1 MERRRWFRLVARLLP
16 LREELLRRDT
26 RPLYLGWLARASE
39 GAFDAEEPEP
49 PLPADL
55 GGLTPAQQ
63 ALAEFLLRDP
73 DLIAAAAATSPEPKS
88 PQAEESDIDA
98 WLTTQT
104 ADALRVVLRLMLLG
118 QPLAAERRLRGEF
131 LAWQRVRD
139 RRVLHRL
146 APAMQQ
152 LGTMQGL
159 QPRRYGTEFL
169 VTLPRNG
176 GHIQQNRRSSS
187 TERATDGSW
196 GRKSARSRRPLV
208 LRERPVTDLLRT
220 PGPTTSRNNLSA
232 PSLHQRDKPRRSA
245 WHPTY

>member
-1 MERRRWFRLVARLLP
+1 MVSA
-16 LREELLRRDT
+16 
-26 RPLYLGWLARASE
+26 
-39 GAFDAEEPEP
+39 
-49 PLPADL
+49 
-55 GGLTPAQQ
+55 GG
-63 ALAEFLLRDP
+63 ALAASAGGTAAQRHPSALSRMACAGERGRVRCGGAGTATASRSGRAHPGAAGAPPEFLLLDP
-73 DLIAAAAATSPEPKS
+73 DLIAAAAATSPAPKA

-131 LAWQRVRD
+131 LAWQRVRA
-139 RRVLHRL
+139 RRVRHRL